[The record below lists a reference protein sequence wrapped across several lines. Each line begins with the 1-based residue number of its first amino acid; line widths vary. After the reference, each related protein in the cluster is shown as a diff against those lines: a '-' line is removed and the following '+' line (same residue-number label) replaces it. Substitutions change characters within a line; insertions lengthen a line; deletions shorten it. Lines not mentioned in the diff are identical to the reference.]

1 MVAAFYHYKYSCTHS
16 FVHLFNYFFV
26 IKSSTW
32 TCWGQRYA
40 HFSVDIIG
48 SGIPRWCSGKES
60 ASQCRRHEICEFD
73 PWVGTILW
81 NRKWQ
86 PTPVYCLEN
95 SMDRGALRVTVQEV
109 EKSWTWLSG
118 WAHIMGNIMS
128 FHLCQ
133 CNGEQKETCFFFK
146 PLRLT
151 VFICLYIFYELAF
164 MVFPH
169 DVWNLFLQ
177 EIVIF

>member
-1 MVAAFYHYKYSCTHS
+1 MGFPGGAVVKNLPTNAGDTRYVGLIPGWGLS
-16 FVHLFNYFFV
+16 F
-26 IKSSTW
+26 
-32 TCWGQRYA
+32 G
-40 HFSVDIIG
+40 IG
-48 SGIPRWCSGKES
+48 NGNPL
-60 ASQCRRHEICEFD
+60 QY
-73 PWVGTILW
+73 
-81 NRKWQ
+81 
-86 PTPVYCLEN
+86 YCLEN
-95 SMDRGALRVTVQEV
+95 PMDRGALRVTVQEV